1 MNDLNSIILEGD
13 SSKGLPYSFIDNEN
27 KTLVNFTMVSKRTVT
42 NENGEKVEEK
52 YNIPCRAVGNIA
64 KRLDKMLVKNELQGL
79 RIVGK
84 IKQDAGKYYIYIL
97 AEHIEYKFSK
107 PKKEN

>member
-1 MNDLNSIILEGD
+1 MNDLNSIILEGM
-13 SSKGLPYSFIDNEN
+13 SSKGMPYYSFIDNEE
-27 KTLVNFTMVSKRTVT
+27 KTLANFTMVSKRTVF

-52 YNIPCRAVGNIA
+52 YNIPCRATGIA
-64 KRLDKMLVKNELQGL
+64 AKHLDKVLAKSDVQGL
-79 RIVGK
+79 RVVGL
-84 IKQDAGKYYIYIL
+84 IKQDADGLYIL

>member
-1 MNDLNSIILEGD
+1 MNNLNSIILEGV
-13 SSKGLPYSFIDNEN
+13 SSKGLPYSFIDNEG
-27 KTLVNFTMVSKRTVT
+27 KTLANFTMVTKRTVI

-52 YNIPCRAVGNIA
+52 YNIPCRAAGNAA
-64 KRLDKMLVKNELQGL
+64 KHLDKILVKNELQGL
-79 RIVGK
+79 RVVGL
-84 IKQDAGKYYIYIL
+84 IKQDAGGLYIL

>member
-1 MNDLNSIILEGD
+1 MNDLNSIILEGI
-13 SSKGLPYSFIDNEN
+13 SSKGLPYSFIDNEE
-27 KTLVNFTMVSKRTVT
+27 KTLASFTMVSKRAVT

-52 YNIPCRAVGNIA
+52 YYIPCRVPGKIA
-64 KRLDKMLVKNELQGL
+64 KYLDKVLVENELQGL
-79 RIVGK
+79 RVVGL
-84 IKQDAGKYYIYIL
+84 IKQDAGGLYIL